1 MAPAGSSAIP
11 NGRSAVFLRRRSRP
25 INPSALATEL
35 DRTVAAALKATAGSS
50 GPLYDT
56 VNRLNISH
64 KALKAQRASGLLT
77 DEEYAKEAGGLLN
90 ILSNFDGLIAEVAM
104 GDHN

>member
-11 NGRSAVFLRRRSRP
+11 NGGSAVSLRRRSRP

-35 DRTVAAALKATAGSS
+35 DRRIAAALKATAGSS
-50 GPLYDT
+50 GPLGDT

-64 KALKAQRASGLLT
+64 EALKAQRASGLLT

-90 ILSNFDGLIAEVAM
+90 AITFARLQYTK
-104 GDHN
+104 